1 MHYCLFNCNFFST
14 DYKLCRLLDPKMF
27 GTEVDFLI
35 AVYCTTKI
43 NDNWNVLYWFQ
54 SYKGCNVHSSILAW
68 VLVESYQKIFV
79 TWAKKYWN
87 INLNFLL
94 KNLQQ

>member
-1 MHYCLFNCNFFST
+1 MNLLFSMHYCLFNCNFFST

-43 NDNWNVLYWFQ
+43 NDN
-54 SYKGCNVHSSILAW
+54 
-68 VLVESYQKIFV
+68 
-79 TWAKKYWN
+79 
-87 INLNFLL
+87 
-94 KNLQQ
+94 